1 MDDSSYARH
10 SAGAVDFHRRE
21 LSSDAVRDAF
31 LNLYGGIVPISPAG
45 RHQPDGKENKA
56 LPEKLSQERVTP

>member
-1 MDDSSYARH
+1 MPATRPEPSISIGGK
-10 SAGAVDFHRRE
+10 S
-21 LSSDAVRDAF
+21 LSDAVRDAF